1 MNYLMSIMLVITST
15 VIMCTP
21 IKGPYVSPELEPAYE
36 EWIDACK
43 TKKIPWK
50 REVSRI
56 DSILYDS
63 LYLGYWGKCFGNK
76 IIISSNSISST
87 DTFLL
92 KLIMYHELGHCAFG
106 YGHDDVGVEIMNST
120 LREDRI
126 IIYEYFWN
134 RIEEN
139 YFSHYQLPKTRK
151 RLSECVYEE

>member
-63 LYLGYWGKCFGNK
+63 LYLGYWGKCF
-76 IIISSNSISST
+76 
-87 DTFLL
+87 LL

-126 IIYEYFWN
+126 IIYEYFWEV
-134 RIEEN
+134 IKEN

-151 RLSECVYEE
+151 RLSECVHEGI